1 MVGFGLQH
9 TGQVKNDFENMEIT
23 ITYTCICYFYTISQ
37 KFQEYHDTCSV
48 SSFVQYVQTIAISH
62 RKGHI

>member
-37 KFQEYHDTCSV
+37 KFQVYHDPCSV
-48 SSFVQYVQTIAISH
+48 S
-62 RKGHI
+62 